1 MQINVTFRRLDP
13 SDELRE
19 YAENRLQK
27 LKKYADGP
35 IDVNVVLSVEK
46 FRQTA
51 EVVISGDG
59 MRAAAKEEQN
69 EMRAAIDLV
78 SDKIYKQLRRYKE
91 KIRSK
96 RGPGPVSEEPAALSG
111 IPPSPE
117 TAKEGSYVITTKK
130 MDAKP
135 MAVDEAAA
143 QFQSLNQNF
152 MMFTNAETNEINV
165 IYWRSDGI
173 LGLVEP

>member
-13 SDELRE
+13 SDALRE

-35 IDVNVVLSVEK
+35 MDVNVVLSVEK

-51 EVVISGDG
+51 EVVLSGDG
-59 MRAAAKEEQN
+59 VRAAAKEEQN

-78 SDKIYKQLRRYKE
+78 SDKIYKQLKRYKE

-96 RGPGPVSEEPAALSG
+96 RGSGSIAEPALLDIS
-111 IPPSPE
+111 PSPE
-117 TAKEGSYVITTKK
+117 TEKEDLGIITTKK

-135 MAVDEAAA
+135 MAVEEAAA
-143 QFQSLNQNF
+143 QFQSLTQNF
-152 MMFTNAETNEINV
+152 MMFTNAETNAINV
-165 IYWRSDGI
+165 LYRRMDGT

>member
-1 MQINVTFRRLDP
+1 MQINVTFRRLEP
-13 SDELRE
+13 SDALRE

-27 LKKYADGP
+27 LNKYADGP

-46 FRQTA
+46 FRHTA
-51 EVVISGDG
+51 EVTISGDG
-59 MRAAAKEEQN
+59 VRAAAKEEQN

-78 SDKIYKQLRRYKE
+78 SDKIYKQLKRYKE

-96 RGPGPVSEEPAALSG
+96 RVAGSVAEPDLLDVL
-111 IPPSPE
+111 PSPE
-117 TAKEGSYVITTKK
+117 TVKGGLGIITTKK

-135 MAVDEAAA
+135 MAVEEAAA

-152 MMFTNAETNEINV
+152 MMFTNAETNAINV
-165 IYWRSDGI
+165 LYRRMDGA

>member
-13 SDELRE
+13 SDALRE

-35 IDVNVVLSVEK
+35 MDVNVVLSVEK

-51 EVVISGDG
+51 EVVLSGDG
-59 MRAAAKEEQN
+59 IRAAAKEEQN

-96 RGPGPVSEEPAALSG
+96 RGSGSMPDPVLSD
-111 IPPSPE
+111 ISPSPE
-117 TAKEGSYVITTKK
+117 TGKEDLGIITTKK

-135 MAVDEAAA
+135 MAVEEAAA

-152 MMFTNAETNEINV
+152 MMFTNAETNAINV
-165 IYWRSDGI
+165 LYWRMDGT

>member
-13 SDELRE
+13 SDVLRE

-35 IDVNVVLSVEK
+35 MDVNVVLSVEK

-51 EVVISGDG
+51 EVVLSGDG
-59 MRAAAKEEQN
+59 VRAAAKEEQN

-78 SDKIYKQLRRYKE
+78 SDKIYKQLKRYKE

-96 RGPGPVSEEPAALSG
+96 RGSGSMPEPALLDIS
-111 IPPSPE
+111 PSPE
-117 TAKEGSYVITTKK
+117 TEKEDLGIITTKK

-135 MAVDEAAA
+135 MAVEEAAA

-152 MMFTNAETNEINV
+152 MMFTNAETNAINV
-165 IYWRSDGI
+165 LYWRMDET

>member
-1 MQINVTFRRLDP
+1 MHINVTFRRLES

-19 YAENRLQK
+19 YAEQRFSK

-35 IDVNVVLSVEK
+35 MDVNVVLSVEK

-59 MRAAAKEEQN
+59 IRAAAKEEQN

-78 SDKIYKQLRRYKE
+78 SDKIFKQLKKNRE
-91 KIRSK
+91 KMRSK
-96 RGPGPVSEEPAALSG
+96 RGAGPQLEPMPEESVSAFEGEDVFRV
-111 IPPSPE
+111 IHPE
-117 TAKEGSYVITTKK
+117 KIH
-130 MDAKP
+130 AKP
-135 MAVDEAAA
+135 MSVEEAVA
-143 QFQSLNQNF
+143 QLQVLDRDF
-152 MMFTNAETNEINV
+152 MMFTNADTNVVNV
-165 IYWRSDGI
+165 VYWRQDGT

>member
-13 SDELRE
+13 SDALRE

-35 IDVNVVLSVEK
+35 MDVNVVLSVEK

-51 EVVISGDG
+51 EVVLSGDG
-59 MRAAAKEEQN
+59 IRAAAKEEQN

-78 SDKIYKQLRRYKE
+78 SDKIYKQLKRYKE

-96 RGPGPVSEEPAALSG
+96 RGSSSISEPALSD
-111 IPPSPE
+111 ISPSPE
-117 TAKEGSYVITTKK
+117 TGKEDLGIITTKK

-135 MAVDEAAA
+135 MAVEEAAA

-152 MMFTNAETNEINV
+152 MMFANAETNAINV
-165 IYWRSDGI
+165 LYWRMDGT

>member
-13 SDELRE
+13 SDTLRE

-35 IDVNVVLSVEK
+35 MDVNVVLSVEK

-59 MRAAAKEEQN
+59 VRAAARKEQN

-78 SDKIYKQLRRYKE
+78 SDKIYKQLKRYKE

-96 RGPGPVSEEPAALSG
+96 RGSGSMSEPT
-111 IPPSPE
+111 PSDILPSLE
-117 TAKEGSYVITTKK
+117 TGKEDSFVITTKK

-135 MAVDEAAA
+135 MTVEEAAA
-143 QFQSLNQNF
+143 QFRSFNQNF
-152 MMFTNAETNEINV
+152 MMFANAETNAINV
-165 IYWRSDGI
+165 LYWRMDGT

>member
-13 SDELRE
+13 SDALRE

-35 IDVNVVLSVEK
+35 MDVNVVLSVET

-51 EVVISGDG
+51 EVVLSGDG
-59 MRAAAKEEQN
+59 VKAAAKEEQN

-96 RGPGPVSEEPAALSG
+96 RGSGSMPEAALSE
-111 IPPSPE
+111 ILTSPE
-117 TAKEGSYVITTKK
+117 TGKEDLGIINTKK

-135 MAVDEAAA
+135 MAVEEAAA
-143 QFQSLNQNF
+143 QFQSLKQNF
-152 MMFTNAETNEINV
+152 MMFTNAETNVINV
-165 IYWRSDGI
+165 LYWRMDGT

>member
-13 SDELRE
+13 SDALRE

-35 IDVNVVLSVEK
+35 MDVNVVLSVEK

-51 EVVISGDG
+51 EVVLSGDG
-59 MRAAAKEEQN
+59 VRAAAKEEQN

-78 SDKIYKQLRRYKE
+78 SDKIYKQLKRYKE

-96 RGPGPVSEEPAALSG
+96 RGSGSMPDPTLSEIS
-111 IPPSPE
+111 PSPE
-117 TAKEGSYVITTKK
+117 TGKEDPGIITTKK
-130 MDAKP
+130 IDAKP
-135 MAVDEAAA
+135 MAVEEAAA

-152 MMFTNAETNEINV
+152 MMFMNAETNAINV
-165 IYWRSDGI
+165 LYRRVDGT

>member
-13 SDELRE
+13 SDVLRE
-19 YAENRLQK
+19 YAKNRLQK

-35 IDVNVVLSVEK
+35 MDVNVVLSVEK

-51 EVVISGDG
+51 EVVLSGDG
-59 MRAAAKEEQN
+59 VRAAAKEEQN
-69 EMRAAIDLV
+69 EMRTAIDLV
-78 SDKIYKQLRRYKE
+78 SDKIYKQLKRYKE

-96 RGPGPVSEEPAALSG
+96 RGSGPIAKPALLDIS
-111 IPPSPE
+111 PSPE
-117 TAKEGSYVITTKK
+117 TEKEDLGIITTKK

-135 MAVDEAAA
+135 MVVEEAAA

-152 MMFTNAETNEINV
+152 MMFTNAETNAINV
-165 IYWRSDGI
+165 LYWLMDGT

>member
-13 SDELRE
+13 SDALRE

-35 IDVNVVLSVEK
+35 MDVNVVLSVEK

-51 EVVISGDG
+51 EVVLSGDG
-59 MRAAAKEEQN
+59 IRAAAKEEQN

-96 RGPGPVSEEPAALSG
+96 RGSGSMPEPALSD
-111 IPPSPE
+111 ISPSPE
-117 TAKEGSYVITTKK
+117 AGKEDLGIITTKK

-135 MAVDEAAA
+135 MAVEEAAA

-152 MMFTNAETNEINV
+152 MMFTSAETNAINV
-165 IYWRSDGI
+165 LYWRMDGT

>member
-13 SDELRE
+13 SDALRE

-27 LKKYADGP
+27 LKKYVDGP
-35 IDVNVVLSVEK
+35 MDVNVVLSVEK

-51 EVVISGDG
+51 EVVLSGDG
-59 MRAAAKEEQN
+59 VRAAAKEEQN

-96 RGPGPVSEEPAALSG
+96 RGSGSVPEAALSE
-111 IPPSPE
+111 ILPSPE
-117 TAKEGSYVITTKK
+117 TGKEDLGIITTKK
-130 MDAKP
+130 MDVKP
-135 MAVDEAAA
+135 MAVEEAAA
-143 QFQSLNQNF
+143 QFQSLNKNF
-152 MMFTNAETNEINV
+152 MMFTNAETNAINV
-165 IYWRSDGI
+165 LYWRTDGT

>member
-13 SDELRE
+13 SNDLRE

-35 IDVNVVLSVEK
+35 MDVNVVLSAEK

-59 MRAAAKEEQN
+59 VRAAAKEEQN
-69 EMRAAIDLV
+69 EMKAAIDLV

-96 RGPGPVSEEPAALSG
+96 RGPSSIAEAPLSD
-111 IPPSPE
+111 ISSSPE
-117 TAKEGSYVITTKK
+117 IGKEELGIIKTKK

-135 MAVDEAAA
+135 MSVEEAVA
-143 QFQSLNQNF
+143 QFQSINQNF
-152 MMFTNAETNEINV
+152 MMFTNAETNTINV
-165 IYWRSDGI
+165 LYRCTDGS
-173 LGLVEP
+173 LGLIEP

>member
-13 SDELRE
+13 SDALRE

-35 IDVNVVLSVEK
+35 MDVNVVLSVEK

-51 EVVISGDG
+51 EVVLSGDG
-59 MRAAAKEEQN
+59 VRAAAKEEQN

-96 RGPGPVSEEPAALSG
+96 RVSGSMPEPALSEISPSRETGKEDLG
-111 IPPSPE
+111 II
-117 TAKEGSYVITTKK
+117 ITTKK

-135 MAVDEAAA
+135 MAVEEAAA

-152 MMFTNAETNEINV
+152 MMFTNAETNAINV
-165 IYWRSDGI
+165 LYWRMDGT

>member
-13 SDELRE
+13 SDALRE

-35 IDVNVVLSVEK
+35 MDVNVVLSVEK

-51 EVVISGDG
+51 EVVLSGDG
-59 MRAAAKEEQN
+59 VRAAAKEEQN

-78 SDKIYKQLRRYKE
+78 SDKIYRQLRRYKE

-96 RGPGPVSEEPAALSG
+96 RGSSSMPEPALSD
-111 IPPSPE
+111 ISPSPE
-117 TAKEGSYVITTKK
+117 TGKEDLGIITTKK

-135 MAVDEAAA
+135 MAVEEAAA

-152 MMFTNAETNEINV
+152 MMFTNAETNAINV
-165 IYWRSDGI
+165 LYWRMDGT

>member
-13 SDELRE
+13 SDALRE

-35 IDVNVVLSVEK
+35 MDVNVVLSVEK

-51 EVVISGDG
+51 EVVLSGDG
-59 MRAAAKEEQN
+59 IRAAAKEEQN

-96 RGPGPVSEEPAALSG
+96 RGSGSMPEPALSD
-111 IPPSPE
+111 ISPSPE
-117 TAKEGSYVITTKK
+117 TGKEDLGIITTKK

-135 MAVDEAAA
+135 MVVEEAAA

-152 MMFTNAETNEINV
+152 MMFTNAETNAINV
-165 IYWRSDGI
+165 LYRRMDGT

>member
-13 SDELRE
+13 SDALRE

-35 IDVNVVLSVEK
+35 MDVNVVLSVEK

-51 EVVISGDG
+51 EVVLSGDG
-59 MRAAAKEEQN
+59 VRAAAKEEQN

-78 SDKIYKQLRRYKE
+78 SDKIYRQLRRYKE

-96 RGPGPVSEEPAALSG
+96 RGSVSMPEPALSD
-111 IPPSPE
+111 ISPSPE
-117 TAKEGSYVITTKK
+117 TGKEDLGIITTKK

-135 MAVDEAAA
+135 MAVEEAAA

-152 MMFTNAETNEINV
+152 MMFTNAETNAINV
-165 IYWRSDGI
+165 LYWRMDGT

>member
-13 SDELRE
+13 SDALRE

-35 IDVNVVLSVEK
+35 MDVNVVLSVEK

-51 EVVISGDG
+51 EVVLAGDG
-59 MRAAAKEEQN
+59 VRAAAKEEQN

-96 RGPGPVSEEPAALSG
+96 RGTGSIPEPALSD
-111 IPPSPE
+111 ISPSPE
-117 TAKEGSYVITTKK
+117 TEKEDLGIITTKK

-135 MAVDEAAA
+135 MAVEEAAA
-143 QFQSLNQNF
+143 QFQSLDQNF
-152 MMFTNAETNEINV
+152 MMFTNAETNATNV
-165 IYWRSDGI
+165 LYWRMDGT

>member
-13 SDELRE
+13 SDALRE

-35 IDVNVVLSVEK
+35 MDVNVVLSVEK

-51 EVVISGDG
+51 EVVLSGDG
-59 MRAAAKEEQN
+59 VRAAAKEEQN

-78 SDKIYKQLRRYKE
+78 SDKIYKQLKRYKE

-96 RGPGPVSEEPAALSG
+96 RGSISISEPALSD
-111 IPPSPE
+111 ILPSPE
-117 TAKEGSYVITTKK
+117 TGKEDLGIITTKK

-135 MAVDEAAA
+135 MAVEEAVA
-143 QFQSLNQNF
+143 QIQSLNQNF
-152 MMFTNAETNEINV
+152 MMFTNAETNAINV
-165 IYWRSDGI
+165 LYWRMDGT
-173 LGLVEP
+173 LGLIEP

>member
-13 SDELRE
+13 SDALRE

-35 IDVNVVLSVEK
+35 MDVNVVLSVEK

-51 EVVISGDG
+51 EVVLSGDG
-59 MRAAAKEEQN
+59 IRAAAKEEQN

-78 SDKIYKQLRRYKE
+78 SDKIYKQLKRYKE

-96 RGPGPVSEEPAALSG
+96 RGSSSISEPASLDIS
-111 IPPSPE
+111 PSPE
-117 TAKEGSYVITTKK
+117 TEKEDLGIITTKK

-135 MAVDEAAA
+135 MAVEEAAA

-152 MMFTNAETNEINV
+152 MMFTNAETNAINV
-165 IYWRSDGI
+165 LYWRMDGT

>member
-13 SDELRE
+13 SDALRE

-35 IDVNVVLSVEK
+35 MDVNVVLSVEK

-51 EVVISGDG
+51 EVVLSGDG
-59 MRAAAKEEQN
+59 IRAAAKEEQN
-69 EMRAAIDLV
+69 EMRTAIDLV

-96 RGPGPVSEEPAALSG
+96 RGSGSMPEPALSD
-111 IPPSPE
+111 ISPSPE
-117 TAKEGSYVITTKK
+117 TEKEDWGIITTKK

-135 MAVDEAAA
+135 MAVEEAAA

-152 MMFTNAETNEINV
+152 MMFTNAETNAINV
-165 IYWRSDGI
+165 LYRRMDGT

>member
-13 SDELRE
+13 SDALRE

-35 IDVNVVLSVEK
+35 MDVNVVLSVEK

-59 MRAAAKEEQN
+59 VRAAAREEQN

-78 SDKIYKQLRRYKE
+78 SDKIYKQLKRYKE

-96 RGPGPVSEEPAALSG
+96 RGSGSMSESAPLDVSLF
-111 IPPSPE
+111 PE
-117 TAKEGSYVITTKK
+117 TGKEGLRIITTKK
-130 MDAKP
+130 IDAKP
-135 MAVDEAAA
+135 MTVEEAAA

-152 MMFTNAETNEINV
+152 MMFTNAETNAINV
-165 IYWRSDGI
+165 LYWRMDAT

>member
-13 SDELRE
+13 SDALRE

-35 IDVNVVLSVEK
+35 MDVNVVLSVEK

-59 MRAAAKEEQN
+59 VRAAAREEQN

-96 RGPGPVSEEPAALSG
+96 RGSGSTSESAPLDLS
-111 IPPSPE
+111 PSPE
-117 TAKEGSYVITTKK
+117 TGKEGLCIITTKK

-135 MAVDEAAA
+135 MTVEEAAA

-152 MMFTNAETNEINV
+152 MMFTNAEANAINV
-165 IYWRSDGI
+165 LYWRMDGT

>member
-13 SDELRE
+13 SDALRE

-35 IDVNVVLSVEK
+35 MDVNVVLSVEK

-59 MRAAAKEEQN
+59 VRAAAKEEQN

-78 SDKIYKQLRRYKE
+78 SDKIYKQLKRYKE
-91 KIRSK
+91 KSRSK
-96 RGPGPVSEEPAALSG
+96 RGSSSISEPALLDIS
-111 IPPSPE
+111 PSPE
-117 TAKEGSYVITTKK
+117 TEKGDPGIITTKK

-135 MAVDEAAA
+135 MAVEEAAA

-152 MMFTNAETNEINV
+152 MMFTNAETDAINV
-165 IYWRSDGI
+165 LYWRMDGT

>member
-13 SDELRE
+13 SDALRE

-35 IDVNVVLSVEK
+35 MDVNVVLSVEK

-51 EVVISGDG
+51 DVVISGDG
-59 MRAAAKEEQN
+59 VRAAAREEQN

-78 SDKIYKQLRRYKE
+78 SDKIYKQLKRYKE

-96 RGPGPVSEEPAALSG
+96 RGSGSMSEEVLSD
-111 IPPSPE
+111 ISPSPE
-117 TAKEGSYVITTKK
+117 IGREGLGIISTKK

-135 MAVDEAAA
+135 MAVEEAAA

-152 MMFTNAETNEINV
+152 MMFANAETNAINV
-165 IYWRSDGI
+165 LYWRMDGT

>member
-13 SDELRE
+13 SDALRE

-35 IDVNVVLSVEK
+35 MDVNVVLSVEK

-51 EVVISGDG
+51 EVVLSGDG
-59 MRAAAKEEQN
+59 IRAAAKEEQN

-96 RGPGPVSEEPAALSG
+96 RGSGSMPEPALSD
-111 IPPSPE
+111 ISLSPE
-117 TAKEGSYVITTKK
+117 TGKEDLGIITTKK

-135 MAVDEAAA
+135 MAVEEAAA

-152 MMFTNAETNEINV
+152 MMFSNAETSAINV
-165 IYWRSDGI
+165 LYRRMDGT

>member
-13 SDELRE
+13 SDALRE

-35 IDVNVVLSVEK
+35 MDVNVVLSVEK

-59 MRAAAKEEQN
+59 VRAAAREEQN

-96 RGPGPVSEEPAALSG
+96 RGSGSMSEPVPLDLS
-111 IPPSPE
+111 PSPE
-117 TAKEGSYVITTKK
+117 TGKEGLYIITTKK

-135 MAVDEAAA
+135 MTVEEAAA
-143 QFQSLNQNF
+143 QFRSLNQNF
-152 MMFTNAETNEINV
+152 MMFTNAEANAINV
-165 IYWRSDGI
+165 LYWRMDGT

>member
-13 SDELRE
+13 SDALRE

-35 IDVNVVLSVEK
+35 MDVNVVLSVEK

-51 EVVISGDG
+51 EVVLSGDG
-59 MRAAAKEEQN
+59 IRAAAKEEQN

-96 RGPGPVSEEPAALSG
+96 RGSGSMPEPALSD
-111 IPPSPE
+111 ISLSPE
-117 TAKEGSYVITTKK
+117 TGKEDLGIITTKK

-135 MAVDEAAA
+135 MAVEEAAA

-152 MMFTNAETNEINV
+152 MMFTNAETNAINV
-165 IYWRSDGI
+165 LYWRMDGT

>member
-13 SDELRE
+13 SDALRE

-35 IDVNVVLSVEK
+35 MDVNVVLSVEK

-51 EVVISGDG
+51 EVVLSGDG
-59 MRAAAKEEQN
+59 IRAAAKEEQN
-69 EMRAAIDLV
+69 EMRAAIQAAT
-78 SDKIYKQLRRYKE
+78 DKIQYNLKPDIVQ
-91 KIRSK
+91 IRSK
-96 RGPGPVSEEPAALSG
+96 RGSGSMPEPALSD
-111 IPPSPE
+111 ISPSPE
-117 TAKEGSYVITTKK
+117 TGKEDLGIITTKK

-135 MAVDEAAA
+135 MVVEEAAA

-152 MMFTNAETNEINV
+152 MMFTNAETNAINV
-165 IYWRSDGI
+165 LYWRMDGT

>member
-13 SDELRE
+13 SDALRE

-35 IDVNVVLSVEK
+35 MDVNVVLSVEK

-59 MRAAAKEEQN
+59 VRAAAKEERN

-96 RGPGPVSEEPAALSG
+96 RGSGSVSEPAALSD
-111 IPPSPE
+111 ISPSPE
-117 TAKEGSYVITTKK
+117 TGKEGPYVITTKK

-135 MAVDEAAA
+135 MAVEEAAA

-152 MMFTNAETNEINV
+152 MIFTNAETNAINV
-165 IYWRSDGI
+165 LYWRAEGT

>member
-13 SDELRE
+13 SDALRE

-35 IDVNVVLSVEK
+35 MDVNVVLSVEK

-51 EVVISGDG
+51 EVVLSGDG
-59 MRAAAKEEQN
+59 VKAAAKEEQN

-96 RGPGPVSEEPAALSG
+96 RGSGSMPEAALSE
-111 IPPSPE
+111 ILTSPE
-117 TAKEGSYVITTKK
+117 TGKEDLGIINTKK

-135 MAVDEAAA
+135 MAVEEAAA
-143 QFQSLNQNF
+143 QFQSLKQNF
-152 MMFTNAETNEINV
+152 MMFTNAETNVINV
-165 IYWRSDGI
+165 LYWRMDGT

>member
-13 SDELRE
+13 SDALRE

-35 IDVNVVLSVEK
+35 MDVNVVLSVEK

-51 EVVISGDG
+51 EVVLSGDG
-59 MRAAAKEEQN
+59 VRAAAKEEQN

-96 RGPGPVSEEPAALSG
+96 RGSGSMPEPALSD
-111 IPPSPE
+111 ISPSPE
-117 TAKEGSYVITTKK
+117 TGKEDLGIITTKK

-135 MAVDEAAA
+135 MAVEEAAA

-152 MMFTNAETNEINV
+152 MMFTNAETNAINV
-165 IYWRSDGI
+165 LYWRMDGT